1 MVSSIAFIPSVLI
14 LASLLLG
21 VLVFYFEDYKYT
33 RWLSKNLEFVLVS
46 GSDNARMVLTTIVGG
61 MISLTVFSFS
71 MVMVVLNRTSDSL
84 SPRLLP
90 QLVAKKF
97 HQVVLGVYMGTI
109 VYSLILVISIGPDKT
124 LPALGILLSMILAI
138 SSLALFIYFI
148 HSISESIQVNNIMRD
163 ILNRTLKQIEELD
176 KIKTFKAEFK
186 NIEPSNGRQILA
198 LETGYQFHSPP
209 EILLNFLQN
218 KNIKLQIEAFQ
229 GQFLIEGSLLAAYY
243 PVSRDVKAIKD
254 LHSYFY
260 GNSYPD
266 EREQFFDNFR
276 QISEIALKA
285 LSPGINDPGTALI
298 AIRFLTILFEKVVH
312 FPEHLG
318 YEDENDELFLMD
330 KLPSLE
336 HQLQEC
342 IAPIRQCAGGSTEII
357 LGLLTFFEALL
368 KKSPRQHHQ
377 TLFSHI
383 GALVESADSSLYNQ
397 YDRSLMNKVIKKL
410 RSISNYTENEIPLLK
425 L

>member
-1 MVSSIAFIPSVLI
+1 MISSIAFIPTVLI
-14 LASLLLG
+14 LSSLLLG
-21 VLVFYFEDYKYT
+21 LLVFYFEDYKYT

-46 GSDNARMVLTTIVGG
+46 GADNARMVLTTIVGG

-124 LPALGILLSMILAI
+124 LPALGILISMILAI
-138 SSLALFIYFI
+138 SSLGLFIYFI

-176 KIKTFKAEFK
+176 KVKSSKTEFK
-186 NIEPSNGRQILA
+186 DIDHSNVRHIQA
-198 LETGYQFHSPP
+198 SETGYQFHSPP
-209 EILLNFLQN
+209 DILLNFLQD
-218 KNIKLQIEAFQ
+218 KNIKVRIEAFQ
-229 GQFLIEGSLLAAYY
+229 GQFLIEGSLLAVYY
-243 PVSRDVKAIKD
+243 PGKQDEKAIKD
-254 LHSYFY
+254 LHTYFY
-260 GNSYPD
+260 GNNYPD
-266 EREQFFDNFR
+266 EREQYFDNFR

-298 AIRFLTILFEKVVH
+298 AIRFLTLLFEKVVH

-318 YEDENDELFLMD
+318 YEVETNELFLMA

-342 IAPIRQCAGGSTEII
+342 IVPIRQCAGESTEII
-357 LGLLTFFEALL
+357 LGLLTFFESLL
-368 KKSPRQHHQ
+368 KKSPPHHFP
-377 TLFSHI
+377 TLNAHI
-383 GALVESADSSLYNQ
+383 HALLQVADSSLHTT
-397 YDRSLMNKVIKKL
+397 YDRSLINKLIEKL
-410 RSISNYTENEIPLLK
+410 RPLQSYTEEEIPLLN